1 MPFSAGAAGLASLF
15 SVALEPESFLN
26 RSLVASPIAFLGASA
41 VLGASALG
49 AFSATGLTSLGASSF
64 LAGAFFTVALPLK
77 IEALRSSESD
87 ALDAL
92 IDNNYISHRPDLDTI
107 PLT

>member
-1 MPFSAGAAGLASLF
+1 MTSEEIVQNNLPILDTNIKKMVTTAVSEGLY
-15 SVALEPESFLN
+15 
-26 RSLVASPIAFLGASA
+26 
-41 VLGASALG
+41 
-49 AFSATGLTSLGASSF
+49 
-64 LAGAFFTVALPLK
+64 
-77 IEALRSSESD
+77 SSESD